1 MQTFTATRRKQLG
14 DMEKEI
20 YFMKDI
26 FKYVFPDT
34 SMLKL
39 NEIKKYFKKIKT
51 NYKNANN
58 YKK

>member
-1 MQTFTATRRKQLG
+1 
-14 DMEKEI
+14 MEKEI